1 MPVVPNYVA
10 DTANPNHEVELE
22 VEISIP
28 LKYLGN
34 FWRSL
39 DMLLINCEITLI
51 LS

>member
-1 MPVVPNYVA
+1 MPVVPDYNVDA
-10 DTANPNHEVELE
+10 ANANHEVELE

-39 DMLLINCEITLI
+39 DMLLINCEIELI
-51 LS
+51 LT